1 VELDASWSSS
11 NANVGALLLN
21 NVHTVLLVFHT
32 CLKSVTYVCRGM
44 GTSRRMGS
52 SLNPSI

>member
-1 VELDASWSSS
+1 MELDTSWSSS